1 MAMKTANEDVYSRIK
16 SASSLIA
23 SGVRLGK
30 PEMEAKGRQDFAA
43 AHVENAILV
52 HSQHLTDE
60 ARAKLAR
67 LLFEASTEPD
77 PTPDLAEVRSV
88 TDPSDIVT
96 DEDISVPVDPQ
107 GEYEEEEEDYV
118 DPEDDEDED
127 L

>member
-1 MAMKTANEDVYSRIK
+1 MECTVGMKTANDDVYSRIK

-77 PTPDLAEVRSV
+77 PAPDIAEIQAVV
-88 TDPSDIVT
+88 DPSDIVT
-96 DEDISVPVDPQ
+96 QEDISDA
-107 GEYEEEEEDYV
+107 
-118 DPEDDEDED
+118 EDDEYNADED
-127 L
+127 LDEDE